1 MSSAPTPPPTPEI
14 GPDAAPKASS
24 DTSAATLPASR
35 VDWAGR
41 RRVDLAAFLT
51 LAWPLVLNNTLQAV
65 LGLTDTWFISRISP
79 TATAGV
85 GAIHWLLLAITLV
98 VGGVAMCVQTF
109 AAQEH
114 GAGDHPAAGR
124 SAWAGVWA
132 SAATL
137 PLFILLAFAAPLLL
151 SPFGLPQPVAA
162 AADEYWLPR
171 MLGQPLGLAL
181 WAVLGFFNGIGETRR
196 TLLVTGITMVANA
209 ALNPL
214 LMFTFGLGIAG
225 SAWATNLAQALG
237 LALALAWLLG
247 DRYENRYR
255 TRSGWRPHLAAL
267 KRHFTVGLP
276 MGFVAGADLLGASL
290 FTLFITRTGEVGGA
304 ATQVAFMLTS
314 LAYLPGLGLASAGT
328 TLVGQAIGAGHPD
341 WAERLGTLT
350 IRITAGYMGTVGVL
364 TAILG
369 PWLMPAFVNADSP
382 NAAEVIALGTK
393 VLWLAAIYQTFD
405 GFNFGSS
412 FCLRGAGDARV
423 PAILVAIIS
432 WGLWV
437 PATHMLTF
445 APGEG
450 LVTFLP
456 AFGLGTMGA
465 WYSIVGY
472 IVVLGGA
479 MYWRW
484 RSGAWRKIKL

>member
-1 MSSAPTPPPTPEI
+1 MSAAPTPPNETST
-14 GPDAAPKASS
+14 AS
-24 DTSAATLPASR
+24 LPASR

-41 RRVDLAAFLT
+41 RSVDLATYLT

-65 LGLTDTWFISRISP
+65 LGLTDTWFISLISP

-109 AAQEH
+109 AAQEY
-114 GAGDHPAAGR
+114 GAGDRAAAGR

-137 PLFILLAFAAPLLL
+137 PLFVLLAFASPLLL
-151 SPFGLPQPVAA
+151 APFGLAEPIAA
-162 AADEYWLPR
+162 AADDYWLPR

-181 WAVLGFFNGIGETRR
+181 WAALGFFNGIGETRR
-196 TLLVTGITMVANA
+196 TLLVTGITLVANA

-214 LMFTFGLGIAG
+214 FMFTFGLGVAG
-225 SAWATNLAQALG
+225 AAWATNAAQL
-237 LALALAWLLG
+237 LALALVLVWLLG
-247 DRYENRYR
+247 ERYERVYR
-255 TRSGWRPHLAAL
+255 TRSGWRPRLAGL

-350 IRITAGYMGTVGVL
+350 IRITAGYMGSVGLL
-364 TAILG
+364 TALLG
-369 PWLMPAFVNADSP
+369 PWLMPAFVNASAP

-445 APGEG
+445 GPGEG
-450 LVTFLP
+450 LVDFLP

-472 IVVLGGA
+472 IVVLGSA

-484 RSGAWRKIKL
+484 RSGAWRKISL